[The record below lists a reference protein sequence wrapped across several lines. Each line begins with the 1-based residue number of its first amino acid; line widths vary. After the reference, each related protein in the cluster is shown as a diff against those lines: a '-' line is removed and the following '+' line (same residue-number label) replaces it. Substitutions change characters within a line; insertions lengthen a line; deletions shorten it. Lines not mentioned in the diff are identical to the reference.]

1 MGKLGSW
8 VLSLVEKNLSSTKHN
23 VQVNSS
29 TVSQL
34 RRNMPKLVLW
44 RNPPF
49 PPPLSSLPSI
59 HPPRELSQ
67 SVVLVVSEVVSL
79 PDPKPPG
86 IYTELQLPAKTFMKG
101 TRKSPRLPHNR
112 AYISLSPRSAGLKW
126 GGLTVRHEANKPGL
140 LLINNVSLRPD
151 YLSQCFPRRL
161 LWKQRSCGFVYRERQ
176 IMRDNVAKATPCLVL

>member
-86 IYTELQLPAKTFMKG
+86 IYTELQLPAKGFMKE
-101 TRKSPRLPHNR
+101 TMKSPRLPPHQCVHQ
-112 AYISLSPRSAGLKW
+112 SLSKVCGTEMGRTDIQTRSKQ
-126 GGLTVRHEANKPGL
+126 VRP
-140 LLINNVSLRPD
+140 
-151 YLSQCFPRRL
+151 
-161 LWKQRSCGFVYRERQ
+161 
-176 IMRDNVAKATPCLVL
+176 